1 MFEAP
6 DTQKH
11 DASAQYVD
19 SIGKYVVVYICILL
33 LAGLQVVVAYQQAT
47 VMGSVTRM
55 MLIAIAEAGLALVF
69 FMHLWAEKR
78 AFLLAVV
85 LFAGFVIFS
94 MQDSWTDS
102 FRIRFGVPGGRPN
115 TEVAK

>member
-11 DASAQYVD
+11 DANARYVD
-19 SIGKYVVVYICILL
+19 GVAKYVVVYLCILL
-33 LAGLQVVVAYQQAT
+33 LAGLQVIVAYQHAT
-47 VMGSVTRM
+47 LMGTVTRM

-69 FMHLWAEKR
+69 FMHLWAEQR
-78 AFLLAVV
+78 GFLLSIV
-85 LFAGFVIFS
+85 LFVGFVVFT

-102 FRIRFGVPGGRPN
+102 FRIKFGVPDGRPN